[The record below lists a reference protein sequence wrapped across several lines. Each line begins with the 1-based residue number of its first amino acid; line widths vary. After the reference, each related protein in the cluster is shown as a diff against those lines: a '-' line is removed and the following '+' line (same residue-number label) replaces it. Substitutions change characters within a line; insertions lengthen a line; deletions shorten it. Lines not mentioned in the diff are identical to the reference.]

1 MGKMMMFDIS
11 NVNYYSIIYSLKGL
25 LYKIYKKN

>member
-11 NVNYYSIIYSLKGL
+11 NVNYYNIIYSLKGL